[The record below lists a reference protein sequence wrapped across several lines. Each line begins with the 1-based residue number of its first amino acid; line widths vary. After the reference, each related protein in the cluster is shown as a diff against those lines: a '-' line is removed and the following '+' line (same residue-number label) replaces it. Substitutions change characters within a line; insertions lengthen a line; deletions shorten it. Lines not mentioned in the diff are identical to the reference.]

1 MTDQNKTLIAGLTA
15 GLILAGLVTIPH
27 GYFSFHATDHLY
39 GWALFLSTWC
49 YHLLIAF
56 TCLFFAVWELKK
68 RDGSFASALWAM
80 LTIAILINLI
90 KYTPFG
96 HLTPRPSGY
105 EGGFPSGH
113 TATSFAMAFF
123 IASKAPRLTLPVF
136 LAAVAIGFSRLFA
149 GSEHAAHYPYQIISG
164 SLFGTYLSWGLTLL
178 QMKRWEKKAL
188 QKP

>member
-1 MTDQNKTLIAGLTA
+1 MNIQTKTLIASLTA
-15 GLILAGLVTIPH
+15 GLVLAGLVTVPH
-27 GYFSFHATDHLY
+27 GYFAFDATDHLY
-39 GWALFLSTWC
+39 QWALFISTWI

-56 TCLFFAVWELKK
+56 SVIFFAVYDIRQ
-68 RDGSFASALWAM
+68 RDGSFLSTLSAM
-80 LTIAILINLI
+80 LVIAILINVI

-123 IASKAPRLTLPVF
+123 VSLKLPRLMLPMF
-136 LAAVAIGFSRLFA
+136 LVATAIGFSRLFA

-164 SLFGTYLSWGLTLL
+164 SLFGSYLPWGIDMITQRLRAG
-178 QMKRWEKKAL
+178 KGASKS
-188 QKP
+188 

>member
-1 MTDQNKTLIAGLTA
+1 MTDQTKTLIAGLTA
-15 GLILAGLVTIPH
+15 GLVLAGLVTIPH
-27 GYFSFHATDHLY
+27 GYFSFHATGHLY

-56 TCLFFAVWELKK
+56 SCVFFALWDLKK
-68 RDGSFASALWAM
+68 RDGSFVSTLCAM
-80 LTIAILINLI
+80 LVIAVLINLI

-123 IASKAPRLTLPVF
+123 ISSKMPRMTLPMF
-136 LAAVAIGFSRLFA
+136 LIAAAIGFSRIFAQCPLFR
-149 GSEHAAHYPYQIISG
+149 IS
-164 SLFGTYLSWGLTLL
+164 SSI
-178 QMKRWEKKAL
+178 RSS
-188 QKP
+188 